1 MHQVKYEAKIAPF
14 TFQTMY
20 TLAITHPTTICCIL
34 PIANIACTGAPKA
47 HTGFK
52 IAGANFHT
60 NTMIRKAFVTASIIF
75 HMIHFDTSSFV
86 SST

>member
-1 MHQVKYEAKIAPF
+1 
-14 TFQTMY
+14 MY

-34 PIANIACTGAPKA
+34 PIANNACNGDLKA

-52 IAGANFHT
+52 IAGANFHL
-60 NTMIRKAFVTASIIF
+60 NTMIINAFVTASIIF
-75 HMIHFDTSSFV
+75 HMMHFDASSFV